1 VTTFLTFRHDPF
13 IFSGLR
19 LHSAFLD
26 KKGVIDEYTGRRN
39 CRTISMQS
47 RPSHPRLGSTLGPR
61 SPKVE
66 ADPLKGSCC
75 RFESDR
81 GHCD

>member
-26 KKGVIDEYTGRRN
+26 KKGVIERIYREEKLSYDIDAIT
-39 CRTISMQS
+39 TI
-47 RPSHPRLGSTLGPR
+47 PPPPGINVGP
-61 SPKVE
+61 P
-66 ADPLKGSCC
+66 
-75 RFESDR
+75 
-81 GHCD
+81 